1 MKLTLFIEFTFV
13 NHTAIFKLH
22 DSHVPA
28 RVFEFSTEFVPV
40 EVRHNAA
47 LFAPVNK
54 RTNIYF
60 SIIVSKCA
68 LSFYTCFPNPN
79 VAASVVLKSTPAI
92 LQAIFPISLVDVPIR
107 VMLEHTFAR
116 RKHFFVEWAKV
127 NSIWVALLPH

>member
-1 MKLTLFIEFTFV
+1 V
-13 NHTAIFKLH
+13 
-22 DSHVPA
+22 
-28 RVFEFSTEFVPV
+28 RVFEFSTEFVTV
-40 EVRHNAA
+40 EVSHHAA

-54 RTNIYF
+54 STNIYF

-68 LSFYTCFPNPN
+68 LSFYTCFPNSN

-116 RKHFFVEWAKV
+116 RKHFFIE
-127 NSIWVALLPH
+127 